1 MRRIWLELLGWSW
14 ANVETVDKHPA
25 AVKERLG
32 EKGDS
37 AGICGAARK
46 EPGLKFDSDISVQM

>member
-1 MRRIWLELLGWSW
+1 MRRIWLEPPGWSW

-32 EKGDS
+32 EKGDL
-37 AGICGAARK
+37 AGICGAASK
-46 EPGLKFDSDISVQM
+46 EAGLKLDSNIPVQT